1 MHLGKRRWH
10 GGAHSRPSHPPPPPS
25 SLSLVR
31 SLRVPLLLPPP
42 PAPGPGSG
50 SQPPGRARPTACTH
64 PQNEVIRANVTQD
77 SPHLPHGLRCA
88 QSPPPPPPPPP
99 PPAGAGAAGRR
110 RQRQP
115 SAGPAAL
122 RIHIGR
128 EDHAAER
135 GGNAQ
140 REGGGGCGTKETQQT
155 AVIIISLVPRPPP
168 QLRTGVLGD
177 LVPGDQPGRKVD
189 VLGHDGCGTK

>member
-64 PQNEVIRANVTQD
+64 PQTEVIRANVTQD

-88 QSPPPPPPPPP
+88 QSPPPPPPPP